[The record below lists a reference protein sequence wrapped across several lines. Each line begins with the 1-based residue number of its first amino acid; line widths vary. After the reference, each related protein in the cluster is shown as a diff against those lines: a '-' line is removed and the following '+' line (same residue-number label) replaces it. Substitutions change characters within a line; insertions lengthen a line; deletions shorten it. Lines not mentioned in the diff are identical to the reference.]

1 MARERPIRE
10 SVLGWTHSRERRRGL
25 RPRDAAVL
33 ITLSWLVAIVLF
45 GILERI
51 ADPQSFPTAW
61 LGMWW
66 ALETVTT
73 VGYGDVVPATQAGK
87 IIGSFLL
94 LGGLAFLTVI
104 IAMITGGFVARY
116 QRQAIAEGEDAYT
129 KRFDALSAE
138 LAEIQA
144 ELRGLRPDDRADRE
158 TRSGRGDDRDG

>member
-1 MARERPIRE
+1 MLRVRVMNAPLLMSLAASDAGIAPTA
-10 SVLGWTHSRERRRGL
+10 WQQRRGL

-33 ITLSWLVAIVLF
+33 IMLAWLFAIVLF

-51 ADPQSFPTAW
+51 ADPKSFPTIW

-73 VGYGDVVPATQAGK
+73 VGYGDVVPATPAGK

-116 QRQAIAEGEDAYT
+116 NARRSRKA
-129 KRFDALSAE
+129 RM
-138 LAEIQA
+138 
-144 ELRGLRPDDRADRE
+144 P
-158 TRSGRGDDRDG
+158 TRSVSMH

>member
-1 MARERPIRE
+1 MPRETPKHE
-10 SVLGWTHSRERRRGL
+10 SLVGWAQGRAQRRGL
-25 RPRDAAVL
+25 LPRDAAIL
-33 ITLSWLVAIVLF
+33 ITVAWLVAIVAF

-51 ADPQSFPTAW
+51 VDPETFPTVW

-73 VGYGDVVPATQAGK
+73 VGYGDVVPGTTAGK

-116 QRQAIAEGEDAYT
+116 QRQAIAEGEDPYVQ
-129 KRFDALSAE
+129 RMDALSEELREIRAE
-138 LAEIQA
+138 LQR
-144 ELRGLRPDDRADRE
+144 LHRDRPQ
-158 TRSGRGDDRDG
+158 

>member
-1 MARERPIRE
+1 MARERPIHE
-10 SVLGWTHSRERRRGL
+10 SVLGWTHSREQRRGL

-33 ITLSWLVAIVLF
+33 ITLSWLFAIVLF

-51 ADPQSFPTAW
+51 ADPKSFPTIW

-73 VGYGDVVPATQAGK
+73 VGYGDVVPATPAGK

-144 ELRGLRPDDRADRE
+144 ELRRLRPDDRADPE
-158 TRSGRGDDRDG
+158 TRSGGGDHRDG